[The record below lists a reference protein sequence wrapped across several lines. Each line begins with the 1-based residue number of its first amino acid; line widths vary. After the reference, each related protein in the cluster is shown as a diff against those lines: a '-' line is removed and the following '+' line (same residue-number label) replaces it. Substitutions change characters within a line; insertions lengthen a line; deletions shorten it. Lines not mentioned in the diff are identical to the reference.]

1 MKVEAWIHFDEP
13 GEKEELHKI
22 MKESKNEIE
31 ANMKLQER
39 FDLNLMDASTVIETY
54 KKRIKK

>member
-1 MKVEAWIHFDEP
+1 MKIEAWVHFDEP
-13 GEKEELHKI
+13 GEKEELIKI
-22 MKESKNEIE
+22 MNESQNEIE

-39 FDLNLMDASTVIETY
+39 FNLNLMDANTVIETY